1 MVLAVNKKAICVVI
15 SLVMAAKNVYQ
26 AGGEFP
32 RLHSF
37 FAFLWGVW
45 AGSYLTELA
54 IQIEMGIEL

>member
-1 MVLAVNKKAICVVI
+1 MTRKAAWVVI

-26 AGGEFP
+26 AGEEFP

-54 IQIEMGIEL
+54 VQIEMGIEL